1 MHKYTVYVNNLNE
14 LIAHTTLGW
23 SGPILLKTN
32 KTCFKGNNWVKGVI
46 TTLENSIDFS
56 RINVTAFETKKIY

>member
-32 KTCFKGNNWVKGVI
+32 KTCFKGNNWAKGVI
-46 TTLENSIDFS
+46 TTL
-56 RINVTAFETKKIY
+56 